1 MHIYTLN
8 KWQHNHE
15 FSTTDPMNEKR
26 TLRVVILTFVMMILE
41 IAGGSIFGSMALL
54 ADGWHMGTHAAA
66 LGITLFAYWYARRQ
80 ASSPRYSFGTGKI
93 SVLGGFSS
101 AIVLQVIAILMAI
114 ESVQRLFNPLPIQ
127 YTEAIIVAVIG
138 LAVNLLSVRLLSA
151 HHHHESHGG
160 HLSDHHDDH
169 RHDHHPTD
177 HNLKAAY
184 FHVLADALTSVLAI
198 AALTAGR
205 AFGWSWMDA
214 MMGVVG
220 GIVISRW
227 AIGLLRETSHILLDG
242 RVDNDLVNRIKTIVE
257 NDADSRLSDLHLWK
271 IGDHSVAAILS
282 LVTHFPRPV
291 EHYRSLLSTVTELSH
306 VTIEVNTCTDEP
318 CLPFIQTAR
327 GKS

>member
-26 TLRVVILTFVMMILE
+26 TLRVVILTFVMMIFE

-138 LAVNLLSVRLLSA
+138 LAVNLL
-151 HHHHESHGG
+151 
-160 HLSDHHDDH
+160 
-169 RHDHHPTD
+169 
-177 HNLKAAY
+177 
-184 FHVLADALTSVLAI
+184 TSV
-198 AALTAGR
+198 
-205 AFGWSWMDA
+205 
-214 MMGVVG
+214 
-220 GIVISRW
+220 
-227 AIGLLRETSHILLDG
+227 
-242 RVDNDLVNRIKTIVE
+242 
-257 NDADSRLSDLHLWK
+257 
-271 IGDHSVAAILS
+271 
-282 LVTHFPRPV
+282 
-291 EHYRSLLSTVTELSH
+291 
-306 VTIEVNTCTDEP
+306 C
-318 CLPFIQTAR
+318 
-327 GKS
+327 